1 MRREHGGLLIDVG
14 LGFWGLSVLLNL
26 PRPAVQHGG
35 LEPEEHSLT
44 ARWAPSSLP
53 TLCSHWMGWPRG
65 SYIPS
70 SHLLALEGLC
80 LVWDPDACLG
90 RHVRKRSC

>member
-1 MRREHGGLLIDVG
+1 MRHEHGGLLIDVG

-53 TLCSHWMGWPRG
+53 TLWMGWPRG

-70 SHLLALEGLC
+70 SHMLALEGLC
-80 LVWDPDACLG
+80 LVWGPDACLG